1 MVVREFVMDDFGGFN
16 PRAREGRDL
25 LRSVSSQDQLVSIH
39 APVRGATRILARL
52 CLRVVV
58 SIHAPVRGATSPNGN
73 TEIYM
78 AVSIHAPVR
87 GATMEFSVTI
97 ASHTVSIH
105 APVRGATRLA
115 MLIGYARVSFQ
126 STRP

>member
-1 MVVREFVMDDFGGFN
+1 M
-16 PRAREGRDL
+16 
-25 LRSVSSQDQLVSIH
+25 
-39 APVRGATRILARL
+39 RGATRILARL

-78 AVSIHAPVR
+78 AVPIHAPVR
-87 GATMEFSVTI
+87 GAVTI